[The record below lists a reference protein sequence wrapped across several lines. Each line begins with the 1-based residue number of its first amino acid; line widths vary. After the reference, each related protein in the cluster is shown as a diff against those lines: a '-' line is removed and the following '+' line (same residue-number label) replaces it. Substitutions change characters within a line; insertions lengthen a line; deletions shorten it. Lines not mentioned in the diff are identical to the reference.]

1 MADDNPFTVKLG
13 RIMSPGG
20 TGRFV
25 SFAGRVRRAAQ
36 KSGRQRSRGP
46 RSNTVAKQSFS
57 RRVIVKFSLA
67 KMQGNG
73 GKIFKAHLD
82 YVARESAAH
91 ENEKGGLY
99 TAMEPEADTDSFA
112 ERCKDDRHYFKI
124 IVSPEDGK
132 DIADLSR
139 FTRDLMVEV
148 QRDMDTKL
156 EWVAANHYDT
166 GRPHSHIILRGVRD
180 DGKDLVIPRE
190 YISYG
195 MRDRAEHLATLELG
209 PVTQIDVAKKLAVMT
224 RQERFTTIDK
234 DLLYEASENIVNLS
248 EIKQDGSDWSQRFK
262 IWRVKHLARM
272 GLAEKVGRGKW
283 KLDEKLERTLRRM
296 GDRGDI
302 LKARHKAM
310 TINGVERASRREP
323 IYDPFAGD
331 AKPVTGKVLKV
342 GIFDDVNDR
351 SFIVLDTL
359 QGEAIFVETGK
370 EANIRDIQEDMI
382 VTIRPQTFQPKSS
395 DYTIDEIAAKRGGI
409 YSPSAHEAAD
419 PKASE
424 AYIQAHIRRLEA
436 MRRSGHAER
445 NKDGTWQV
453 PPDYLKRARVFER
466 KNSAGKPVQIDLTSR
481 LPLNKSTEVIG
492 RTWLD
497 EELASAANRAAS
509 REGFGND
516 VEKAKINRMAFLRN
530 QQLLGKSGDVTKG
543 TLSELESLDLK
554 SAGEALSKEMDKPY
568 VDAPTK
574 GSLSG
579 TFKKTIERPS
589 GKYAV
594 IEKSKEF
601 TLVPWRET
609 MDRNLGRTLKGT
621 IGRQMISWTIS
632 KGRDIS

>member
-36 KSGRQRSRGP
+36 KSGRQRSGKS
-46 RSNTVAKQSFS
+46 RSNVVAKQSFS

-73 GKIFKAHLD
+73 GKKFKAHLD
-82 YVARESAAH
+82 YVARESAAQ

-99 TAMEPEADTDSFA
+99 TAVEPEADTESFG

-124 IVSPEDGK
+124 IISPEDGK
-132 DIADLSR
+132 DIADLTR

-148 QRDMDTKL
+148 QRDMDTTL
-156 EWVAANHYDT
+156 DWVAADHYDT

-209 PVTQIDVAKKLAVMT
+209 PVTQVDVAKKLAVMT

-234 DLLYEASENIVNLS
+234 DLLYEASENVVNLS

-272 GLAEKVGRGKW
+272 GLAEKLGRGKW
-283 KLDEKLERTLRRM
+283 KLDENFERTLRRM

-310 TINGVERASRREP
+310 SMTGVERPSRREP
-323 IYDPFAGD
+323 IYDPLAGN
-331 AKPVTGKVLKV
+331 AKPITGRVLRV
-342 GIFDDVNDR
+342 GILDDVNDR

-370 EANIRDIQEDMI
+370 EANVSNIRADMI
-382 VTIRPQTFQPKSS
+382 VTIRPQTFEPKSS

-409 YSPSAHEAAD
+409 YSPSVHESAD

-445 NKDGTWQV
+445 NNDGTWQV
-453 PPDYLKRARVFER
+453 PPDYLKRTRKFER
-466 KNSAGKPVQIDLTSR
+466 ANSAGKPVQIDLNSR
-481 LPLNKSTEVIG
+481 IPLSKSSKVIG

-497 EELASAANRAAS
+497 EELVSGNSALS
-509 REGFGND
+509 REGFGFD
-516 VEKAKINRMAFLRN
+516 VEKAKIDRLAFLKSR
-530 QQLLGKSGDVTKG
+530 QLLSKSGVVTKD
-543 TLSELESLDLK
+543 TLSQLETLDLK
-554 SAGEALSKEMDKPY
+554 AAGEALSKEIDKPY
-568 VDAPTK
+568 VDAPRK

-579 TFKKTIERPS
+579 TFRKTIDRPS

-594 IEKSKEF
+594 IEKSREF

-609 MDRNLGRTLKGT
+609 MDRNLGRSIQGTLD
-621 IGRQMISWTIS
+621 GRTISWTLI
-632 KGRDIS
+632 KGRDLS

>member
-1 MADDNPFTVKLG
+1 MADDNQFTVKLG

-36 KSGRQRSRGP
+36 KSGRHRSGNP
-46 RSNTVAKQSFS
+46 RSHVVARQSFS

-82 YVARESAAH
+82 YVARESAAQ

-99 TAMEPEADTDSFA
+99 NAVEPEADAESFGK
-112 ERCKDDRHYFKI
+112 RCKDDRHYFKI
-124 IVSPEDGK
+124 IISPEDGK
-132 DIADLSR
+132 DIADLTR

-156 EWVAANHYDT
+156 DWVAADHYDT

-209 PVTQIDVAKKLAVMT
+209 PVTQVDVAKKLAVMT

-234 DLLYEASENIVNLS
+234 DLLYEATENVVNLS

-272 GLAEKVGRGKW
+272 GLAEKLGRGKW
-283 KLDEKLERTLRRM
+283 KLDENLERTLRRM

-310 TINGVERASRREP
+310 KIYGVERPSRREP
-323 IYDPFAGD
+323 IYDPLAGD
-331 AKPVTGKVLKV
+331 AKPITGRVLQV
-342 GIFDDVNDR
+342 GILDDVNDR

-359 QGEAIFVETGK
+359 QGEAIFVETGR
-370 EANIRDIQEDMI
+370 EANVSDIRADMI
-382 VTIRPQTFQPKSS
+382 VTIRPQTFEPKSS

-409 YSPSAHEAAD
+409 YSPSAHAAVD

-466 KNSAGKPVQIDLTSR
+466 KNSSGKPIHIELNSR
-481 LPLNKSTEVIG
+481 LPLKKSTDVIG

-497 EELASAANRAAS
+497 KELASANSAAS
-509 REGFGND
+509 GEGFGAD
-516 VEKAKINRMAFLRN
+516 VEKAKLERMIFLKS
-530 QQLLGKSGDVTKG
+530 QQLLSKSGAVTKD
-543 TLSELESLDLK
+543 TLSQLESLDLK
-554 SAGEALSKEMDKPY
+554 AAGEALSKEIDKPY
-568 VDAPTK
+568 VDAPRK

-579 TFKKTIERPS
+579 TFRKTVERPS

-609 MDRNLGRTLKGT
+609 MNRNLGRSIQGTLD
-621 IGRQMISWTIS
+621 GRTISWTLI
-632 KGRDIS
+632 KGRDLS

>member
-1 MADDNPFTVKLG
+1 MADETPFKVKLG

-36 KSGRQRSRGP
+36 KSGRQHSRGS
-46 RSNTVAKQSFS
+46 RSNAVAKQSFS

-73 GKIFKAHLD
+73 GKIFKAHMD
-82 YVARESAAH
+82 YVARESAAQ
-91 ENEKGGLY
+91 ENEQGGLY
-99 TAMEPEADTDSFA
+99 NAMEHEADAEGFA
-112 ERCKDDRHYFKI
+112 EQCKDDRHYFKI

-132 DIADLSR
+132 DIADLKR
-139 FTRDLMVEV
+139 FTRDLMIEV

-156 EWVAANHYDT
+156 EWVAADHYDT
-166 GRPHSHIILRGVRD
+166 GRPHSHTILRGVRD

-209 PVTQIDVAKKLAVMT
+209 PVTQVDVAKKLAVMT

-234 DLLYEASENIVNLS
+234 DLLYEATENVVNLS

-262 IWRVKHLARM
+262 IWRVKYLARM
-272 GLAEKVGRGKW
+272 GLAEKLGRGKW
-283 KLDEKLERTLRRM
+283 KLDESLERTLRRM

-310 TINGVERASRREP
+310 TMNGVERPSRREP
-323 IYDPFAGD
+323 IYDPLAGD
-331 AKPVTGKVLKV
+331 AKPITGKVLQV

-370 EANIRDIQEDMI
+370 ESNVRDIQADMI
-382 VTIRPQTFQPKSS
+382 VTIRPQTFEPKVS
-395 DYTIDEIAAKRGGI
+395 DYTIDEIVSKRGGI
-409 YSPSAHEAAD
+409 YSPSAHESAD

-436 MRRSGHAER
+436 MRRSGHTER

-453 PPDYLKRARVFER
+453 PQDYLNRARKFER
-466 KNSAGKPVQIDLTSR
+466 TNSAGKPVQIELNSR
-481 LPLNKSTEVIG
+481 LSLSKSTEVVG
-492 RTWLD
+492 QTWLD
-497 EELASAANRAAS
+497 KELVSANSSVS
-509 REGFGND
+509 REGFGID
-516 VEKAKINRMAFLRN
+516 VEKAKIDRIVFLKN
-530 QQLLGKSGDVTKG
+530 QHLLGKSGAVTKD
-543 TLSELESLDLK
+543 TLSQLESLDLRA
-554 SAGEALSKEMDKPY
+554 AGEALSKEIDKPY
-568 VDAPTK
+568 VLAPTK

-579 TFKKTIERPS
+579 TFRKTVECPS

-594 IEKSKEF
+594 IEKSREF

-609 MDRNLGRTLKGT
+609 MDRNLGRAIRGT
-621 IGRQMISWTIS
+621 IGRQTISWTLT
-632 KGRDIS
+632 KGREIS

>member
-1 MADDNPFTVKLG
+1 MTDDNPFKVKLG

-36 KSGRQRSRGP
+36 KSARQRSQGP

-82 YVARESAAH
+82 YVARESAAQ

-99 TAMEPEADTDSFA
+99 NAVEPDADTDSFA

-132 DIADLSR
+132 DIADLTR
-139 FTRDLMVEV
+139 FTRDLMIEV

-156 EWVAANHYDT
+156 EWVAADHYDT

-310 TINGVERASRREP
+310 TINGLERPSRREP
-323 IYDPFAGD
+323 IYDPLAGD
-331 AKPVTGKVLKV
+331 AKPMTGRVLKV

-370 EANIRDIQEDMI
+370 EANVRDIQEDMI

-453 PPDYLKRARVFER
+453 PPNYLKRAREFER
-466 KNSAGKPVQIDLTSR
+466 KNSAGKPVQIDLKSR
-481 LPLNKSTEVIG
+481 LSLSKATEVIG

-497 EELASAANRAAS
+497 EELASANSAVA
-509 REGFGND
+509 REGFGNE
-516 VEKAKINRMAFLRN
+516 VEKAKINRMAFLN
-530 QQLLGKSGDVTKG
+530 TQQLLGKSGDVTKE
-543 TLSELESLDLK
+543 TLSQLESLDLK
-554 SAGEALSKEMDKPY
+554 AAGAALSKELDKPY
-568 VDAPTK
+568 VEAPTK

-579 TFKKTIERPS
+579 TFRKTVERPS

-621 IGRQMISWTIS
+621 IGRQTISWALS

>member
-36 KSGRQRSRGP
+36 KSGRQSSHGS
-46 RSNTVAKQSFS
+46 RSNAVAKQSFS

-82 YVARESAAH
+82 YVARESAAQ

-99 TAMEPEADTDSFA
+99 NAMEPETDAEGFAD
-112 ERCKDDRHYFKI
+112 RCKDDRHYFKI

-132 DIADLSR
+132 EIADLTR
-139 FTRDLMVEV
+139 FSRDLMIEV

-156 EWVAANHYDT
+156 EWVAADHYDT

-209 PVTQIDVAKKLAVMT
+209 PVTQVDVAKKLAVMT

-234 DLLYEASENIVNLS
+234 DLLYEAAENIVNLS

-272 GLAEKVGRGKW
+272 GLAEKLGRGKW
-283 KLDEKLERTLRRM
+283 KLDGNLERTLRRM

-310 TINGVERASRREP
+310 TMNGVQRSSRREP
-323 IYDPFAGD
+323 IYDPLAGD
-331 AKPVTGKVLKV
+331 AKSITGRVLKV

-351 SFIVLDTL
+351 SFIVIDTL

-370 EANIRDIQEDMI
+370 EANISDIREDMI
-382 VTIRPQTFQPKSS
+382 VTISPQSFAPKSS
-395 DYTIDEIAAKRGGI
+395 DYTIDEIAAKRSGI

-453 PPDYLKRARVFER
+453 PRDYLKRARKFER
-466 KNSAGKPVQIDLTSR
+466 SNSAGKPVQIELNSR
-481 LPLNKSTEVIG
+481 ITLSNSTKAIG

-497 EELASAANRAAS
+497 KELVSGNKTLS
-509 REGFGND
+509 REGFGID
-516 VEKAKINRMAFLRN
+516 VEKAKLDRMAFLKSQR
-530 QQLLGKSGDVTKG
+530 LLSKSGAVARD
-543 TLSELESLDLK
+543 TLSQLEALDLK
-554 SAGEALSKEMDKPY
+554 AAAEVLSKEMDKPY
-568 VDAPTK
+568 VGAPTK

-579 TFKKTIERPS
+579 RFKKTIERPS

-594 IEKSKEF
+594 IEKSREF

-609 MDRNLGRTLKGT
+609 MDRNLGRALKGT
-621 IGRQMISWTIS
+621 IGRKTISWALT

>member
-1 MADDNPFTVKLG
+1 MADENPFKVKLG

-36 KSGRQRSRGP
+36 KSGRQRSGG
-46 RSNTVAKQSFS
+46 SGSHSVAKQSFS

-67 KMQGNG
+67 KLQGNG
-73 GKIFKAHLD
+73 GKIFKAHID
-82 YVARESAAH
+82 YVARESAAQ
-91 ENEKGGLY
+91 ENEQGGLY
-99 TAMEPEADTDSFA
+99 NAIEPVADAESFA

-132 DIADLSR
+132 DIADLTR
-139 FTRDLMVEV
+139 FSRDLMIEV

-156 EWVAANHYDT
+156 EWVAADHYDT

-209 PVTQIDVAKKLAVMT
+209 PVTQVDVAKKLAVMT
-224 RQERFTTIDK
+224 RQDRFTTIDK
-234 DLLYEASENIVNLS
+234 DLLYEATENVVNLS
-248 EIKQDGSDWSQRFK
+248 EIKRDGSDWSQRFK
-262 IWRVKHLARM
+262 IWRVKYLARM
-272 GLAEKVGRGKW
+272 GLAEKLGRGKW
-283 KLDEKLERTLRRM
+283 KLDEGLERTLRRM

-310 TINGVERASRREP
+310 TMNGVERPSRREP
-323 IYDPFAGD
+323 IYDPLAGD
-331 AKPVTGKVLKV
+331 AKPITGRVLKV

-370 EANIRDIQEDMI
+370 EANVSEIKDGMI
-382 VTIRPQTFQPKSS
+382 VTISPQSFAPKSS
-395 DYTIDEIAAKRGGI
+395 DYMIDEIAAKRGGV

-453 PPDYLKRARVFER
+453 PPDYLKRARKFER
-466 KNSAGKPVQIDLTSR
+466 TNSAGKPVQIDLNSR
-481 LPLNKSTEVIG
+481 LNLSKSTEVIG

-497 EELASAANRAAS
+497 EELLSANGSVS
-509 REGFGND
+509 REGFGLD
-516 VEKAKINRMAFLRN
+516 VEKAKIDRMTFLKR
-530 QQLLGKSGDVTKG
+530 QQLLGKSGVITED
-543 TLSELESLDLK
+543 TLSQLESLDLK
-554 SAGEALSKEMDKPY
+554 AAGEALSKELDKPF
-568 VDAPTK
+568 VVAPTK

-579 TFKKTIERPS
+579 TFQKTIERPS

-594 IEKSKEF
+594 IEKSREF
-601 TLVPWRET
+601 TLVPWRKT
-609 MDRNLGRTLKGT
+609 MDRNLGRALRGT
-621 IGRQMISWTIS
+621 IGRKTISWTLT
-632 KGRDIS
+632 KGREIS

>member
-1 MADDNPFTVKLG
+1 MADENPFKVKLG

-36 KSGRQRSRGP
+36 KSGRQSSGGSRSR
-46 RSNTVAKQSFS
+46 SVSKQSFS

-73 GKIFKAHLD
+73 VKIFKAHMD
-82 YVARESAAH
+82 YVARESAAQ

-99 TAMEPEADTDSFA
+99 NAMEPEADADGFA
-112 ERCKDDRHYFKI
+112 QRCKNDRHYFKI

-132 DIADLSR
+132 DIADLTR
-139 FTRDLMVEV
+139 FSRDLMIEV

-156 EWVAANHYDT
+156 EWVAADHYDT

-209 PVTQIDVAKKLAVMT
+209 PVTQVDVAKKLAVMT

-234 DLLYEASENIVNLS
+234 DLLYEATENVINLS

-272 GLAEKVGRGKW
+272 GLAEKLGRGKW
-283 KLDEKLERTLRRM
+283 KLDKSLERTLRRM

-310 TINGVERASRREP
+310 SMNGVERPSRREP
-323 IYDPFAGD
+323 IYDPLAGD
-331 AKPVTGKVLKV
+331 AKPITGRVLKV

-370 EANIRDIQEDMI
+370 EANISDIQADMI
-382 VTIRPQTFQPKSS
+382 VTVRPQTFEPKSS
-395 DYTIDEIAAKRGGI
+395 DYTIDEIASKRGGV
-409 YSPSAHEAAD
+409 YSPSAHEVAD

-453 PPDYLKRARVFER
+453 PPDYLRRARKFER
-466 KNSAGKPVQIDLTSR
+466 TNSAGKPVYINLNSR
-481 LPLNKSTEVIG
+481 LNLSKSTEVIG

-497 EELASAANRAAS
+497 EELLSANSAVS
-509 REGFGND
+509 REGFGID
-516 VEKAKINRMAFLRN
+516 VEKAKIDRMAFLKS
-530 QQLLGKSGDVTKG
+530 QQLLGNSGAITKD
-543 TLSELESLDLK
+543 TLSQLESLDLK
-554 SAGEALSKEMDKPY
+554 AAGEALSQEFDKPF
-568 VDAPTK
+568 VEAPTT
-574 GSLSG
+574 GPLSG
-579 TFKKTIERPS
+579 IFKKTIERPS
-589 GKYAV
+589 GKYAM
-594 IEKSKEF
+594 IEKSREF

-609 MDRNLGRTLKGT
+609 MDRNLGRSIRGVISGQT
-621 IGRQMISWTIS
+621 ISWHLS
-632 KGRDIS
+632 KGREVS

>member
-1 MADDNPFTVKLG
+1 MADENPFTVKLG

-36 KSGRQRSRGP
+36 KSGRQRSGGS
-46 RSNTVAKQSFS
+46 RSRSVAKQSFS

-82 YVARESAAH
+82 YVARESAAQ

-99 TAMEPEADTDSFA
+99 NAIEPEADTDGFA

-132 DIADLSR
+132 DIADLTR
-139 FTRDLMVEV
+139 FSRDLMIEV

-156 EWVAANHYDT
+156 EWVAADHYDT

-209 PVTQIDVAKKLAVMT
+209 PVTQVDVAKKLAMMT

-234 DLLYEASENIVNLS
+234 DLLYEATENVVNLS

-272 GLAEKVGRGKW
+272 GLAEKLGRGKW
-283 KLDEKLERTLRRM
+283 KLDESLERTLRRM

-302 LKARHKAM
+302 LKARHKALTM
-310 TINGVERASRREP
+310 NGVERPSRREP
-323 IYDPFAGD
+323 IYDPLAGD
-331 AKPVTGKVLKV
+331 AKPITGKVIQV

-370 EANIRDIQEDMI
+370 GANVRDIRADMI
-382 VTIRPQTFQPKSS
+382 VTIRPQTFEPKSS
-395 DYTIDEIAAKRGGI
+395 DYTIDEIAAKRGGL

-424 AYIQAHIRRLEA
+424 AYVQAHIRRLEA

-466 KNSAGKPVQIDLTSR
+466 NNSASKPVQIYLNSR
-481 LPLNKSTEVIG
+481 ITLSNSTAVIG

-497 EELASAANRAAS
+497 EELMSGNNTLS
-509 REGFGND
+509 REGFGID
-516 VEKAKINRMAFLRN
+516 VEKAKIKRMAFLKS
-530 QQLLGKSGDVTKG
+530 QQLLGRTGAVTRD
-543 TLSELESLDLK
+543 TVSRLESLDLK
-554 SAGEALSKEMDKPY
+554 AAGEGLSKQMDKPY
-568 VDAPTK
+568 VEAPTT
-574 GSLSG
+574 GSITG
-579 TFKKTIERPS
+579 TFRKTIERPS

-594 IEKSKEF
+594 IEKSREF

-609 MDRNLGRTLKGT
+609 MDRNLGRAIRGT
-621 IGRQMISWTIS
+621 IGRQRISWNLT
-632 KGRDIS
+632 KGREIS

>member
-1 MADDNPFTVKLG
+1 MADDNPFKVKLG

-36 KSGRQRSRGP
+36 KSGRQWSGKA
-46 RSNTVAKQSFS
+46 RSNAVPKQSFS
-57 RRVIVKFSLA
+57 RRVVVKFSLA

-73 GKIFKAHLD
+73 SKIFKAHLD
-82 YVARESAAH
+82 YVARESAAQ

-99 TAMEPEADTDSFA
+99 TAVEPEADTESFG

-124 IVSPEDGK
+124 IISPEDGK
-132 DIADLSR
+132 DITNLTR
-139 FTRDLMVEV
+139 FTRDLMIEV
-148 QRDMDTKL
+148 QRDMDTTL
-156 EWVAANHYDT
+156 DWVAADHYDT

-180 DGKDLVIPRE
+180 DGKDLVIPRD

-234 DLLYEASENIVNLS
+234 DLLYEATENVVDLS

-262 IWRVKHLARM
+262 IWRVKNLARM
-272 GLAEKVGRGKW
+272 GLAEKLGRGKW
-283 KLDEKLERTLRRM
+283 KLDENLERTLRRM

-310 TINGVERASRREP
+310 RMTGVERPSRREP
-323 IYDPFAGD
+323 IYDPLAGD
-331 AKPVTGKVLKV
+331 AKPITGRVLQV
-342 GIFDDVNDR
+342 GILDDVNDR

-370 EANIRDIQEDMI
+370 EANVSNIQADMI
-382 VTIRPQTFQPKSS
+382 VTIRPQTFEPKSS
-395 DYTIDEIAAKRGGI
+395 DYTIDKIAAKRGGV

-424 AYIQAHIRRLEA
+424 AYIQAHIRRLES

-453 PPDYLKRARVFER
+453 PKDYLKRASVFER
-466 KNSAGKPVQIDLTSR
+466 ENSAGKPVQIILNSR
-481 LPLNKSTEVIG
+481 LSLNKATEAIG
-492 RTWLD
+492 RTWVD
-497 EELASAANRAAS
+497 EELASTNGALS
-509 REGFGND
+509 REGFGID
-516 VEKAKINRMAFLRN
+516 VEKAKRDRMAFLRS
-530 QQLLGKSGDVTKG
+530 QQLLSKSGAVTKD
-543 TLSELESLDLK
+543 TLSQLESLDLK
-554 SAGEALSKEMDKPY
+554 AAAEALRKEIAKPY
-568 VDAPTK
+568 VGAPRK

-579 TFKKTIERPS
+579 VFRKTVERPS

-594 IEKSKEF
+594 IESSKEF

-609 MDRNLGRTLKGT
+609 MDRNLGRAIKGT
-621 IGRQMISWTIS
+621 IGRQTISWALT
-632 KGRDIS
+632 KGREIS

>member
-1 MADDNPFTVKLG
+1 MADENPFKVKLG

-36 KSGRQRSRGP
+36 KSGRQRSGGS
-46 RSNTVAKQSFS
+46 RSRSVSKQSFS

-73 GKIFKAHLD
+73 VKIFKAHMD
-82 YVARESAAH
+82 YVARESAAQ

-99 TAMEPEADTDSFA
+99 NAMEPEADADGFA

-132 DIADLSR
+132 DIADLTR
-139 FTRDLMVEV
+139 FSRDLMIEV

-156 EWVAANHYDT
+156 EWVAADHYDT

-209 PVTQIDVAKKLAVMT
+209 PVTQVDVAKKLAVMT

-234 DLLYEASENIVNLS
+234 DLLYEATENVVNLS

-272 GLAEKVGRGKW
+272 GLAEKLGRGKW
-283 KLDEKLERTLRRM
+283 KLDNSLERTLRRM

-310 TINGVERASRREP
+310 SMNGVERPSRREP
-323 IYDPFAGD
+323 IYDPLAGD
-331 AKPVTGKVLKV
+331 AKPITGRVLKV

-359 QGEAIFVETGK
+359 QGEAIFAETGK
-370 EANIRDIQEDMI
+370 EANVRDIQADMI
-382 VTIRPQTFQPKSS
+382 VTIRPQTFEPKSS
-395 DYTIDEIAAKRGGI
+395 DYTIDEIVSKRGGI

-445 NKDGTWQV
+445 NKDGTWQI
-453 PPDYLKRARVFER
+453 PSDYLKRARKFER
-466 KNSAGKPVQIDLTSR
+466 TNSAGKPVQIDLNSR
-481 LPLNKSTEVIG
+481 LSLEKSTDVIG
-492 RTWLD
+492 WTWLD
-497 EELASAANRAAS
+497 EELLSANGSVS
-509 REGFGND
+509 REGFGID
-516 VEKAKINRMAFLRN
+516 VEKAKVDRMTFLKS
-530 QQLLGKSGDVTKG
+530 QQLLGKSGAITED
-543 TLSELESLDLK
+543 TLSQLEFLDLK
-554 SAGEALSKEMDKPY
+554 AAGEALSKELEKPF
-568 VDAPTK
+568 VEAPTK

-594 IEKSKEF
+594 IEKSREF
-601 TLVPWRET
+601 TLVPWRKA
-609 MDRNLGRTLKGT
+609 MDRNLGRSIKGT
-621 IGRQMISWTIS
+621 IGRKTISWTLS

>member
-73 GKIFKAHLD
+73 GKIFKAHMD
-82 YVARESAAH
+82 YVARESAAQ
-91 ENEKGGLY
+91 ENEQGGLY
-99 TAMEPEADTDSFA
+99 NAIEPEADAESFA

-132 DIADLSR
+132 DIADLTR
-139 FTRDLMVEV
+139 FSRDLMTEV

-156 EWVAANHYDT
+156 EWVAADHYDT

-209 PVTQIDVAKKLAVMT
+209 PVTQVDVAKKLAVMT

-234 DLLYEASENIVNLS
+234 DLLYEATENVVNLS

-272 GLAEKVGRGKW
+272 GLAEKLGRGKW
-283 KLDEKLERTLRRM
+283 KLDESLERTLRRM

-310 TINGVERASRREP
+310 TMNGVERPSRREP
-323 IYDPFAGD
+323 IYDALAGD
-331 AKPVTGKVLKV
+331 AKPITGRVLKV

-370 EANIRDIQEDMI
+370 EANVRDIEADMI
-382 VTIRPQTFQPKSS
+382 VTIRPQTFEPKSS
-395 DYTIDEIAAKRGGI
+395 DYTIDEIASKRGGV

-445 NKDGTWQV
+445 NKDGSWQV
-453 PPDYLKRARVFER
+453 PQDYLKRARMFER
-466 KNSAGKPVQIDLTSR
+466 SNSAGKPVQIELNSR
-481 LPLNKSTEVIG
+481 LSLSKSAEVIG

-497 EELASAANRAAS
+497 KELVSANSSVS
-509 REGFGND
+509 REGFGIE
-516 VEKAKINRMAFLRN
+516 VEKAKIDRMAFLRSHE
-530 QQLLGKSGDVTKG
+530 LLGKSGAITGD
-543 TLSELESLDLK
+543 TLSQLESLDLK
-554 SAGEALSKEMDKPY
+554 SAGEALSKELGKPF
-568 VDAPTK
+568 VEVPTK

-589 GKYAV
+589 GKYAL
-594 IEKSKEF
+594 IEKSREF

-609 MDRNLGRTLKGT
+609 MDRNLGRSIRGTLG
-621 IGRQMISWTIS
+621 GRTISWTLS
-632 KGRDIS
+632 RGRGVS

>member
-1 MADDNPFTVKLG
+1 MADENPFTVKLG
-13 RIMSPGG
+13 RIMWPGG

-36 KSGRQRSRGP
+36 KSGRQRSGGS
-46 RSNTVAKQSFS
+46 RSNVVAKQSFS

-67 KMQGNG
+67 KMHGNG

-82 YVARESAAH
+82 YVARESAAQ

-99 TAMEPEADTDSFA
+99 NAIEPEADADGFA
-112 ERCKDDRHYFKI
+112 KRCKDDRHYFKI
-124 IVSPEDGK
+124 IISPEDGK
-132 DIADLSR
+132 DIADLTR
-139 FTRDLMVEV
+139 FSRDLMIEV

-209 PVTQIDVAKKLAVMT
+209 PVTQVDVAKKLAVMT

-234 DLLYEASENIVNLS
+234 DLLYEATENVVNLS

-272 GLAEKVGRGKW
+272 GLAEKLGRGKW
-283 KLDEKLERTLRRM
+283 KLDETLECTLRRM

-310 TINGVERASRREP
+310 RMTGVERPSRREP
-323 IYDPFAGD
+323 IYDPLAGD
-331 AKPVTGKVLKV
+331 AMPITGRVLQV
-342 GIFDDVNDR
+342 GILDDVNDR
-351 SFIVLDTL
+351 
-359 QGEAIFVETGK
+359 
-370 EANIRDIQEDMI
+370 
-382 VTIRPQTFQPKSS
+382 
-395 DYTIDEIAAKRGGI
+395 IAAKRGGV

-424 AYIQAHIRRLEA
+424 AYVQAHIRRLEA

-453 PPDYLKRARVFER
+453 PP
-466 KNSAGKPVQIDLTSR
+466 
-481 LPLNKSTEVIG
+481 
-492 RTWLD
+492 
-497 EELASAANRAAS
+497 LASAAGLFETS
-509 REGFGND
+509 
-516 VEKAKINRMAFLRN
+516 AK
-530 QQLLGKSGDVTKG
+530 V
-543 TLSELESLDLK
+543 
-554 SAGEALSKEMDKPY
+554 
-568 VDAPTK
+568 
-574 GSLSG
+574 
-579 TFKKTIERPS
+579 
-589 GKYAV
+589 
-594 IEKSKEF
+594 
-601 TLVPWRET
+601 
-609 MDRNLGRTLKGT
+609 
-621 IGRQMISWTIS
+621 
-632 KGRDIS
+632 